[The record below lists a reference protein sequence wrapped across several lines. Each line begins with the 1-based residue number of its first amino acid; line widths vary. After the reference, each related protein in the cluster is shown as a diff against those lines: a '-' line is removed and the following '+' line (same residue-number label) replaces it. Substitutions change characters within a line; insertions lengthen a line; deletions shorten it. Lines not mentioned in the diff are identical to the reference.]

1 MLRYLLTDF
10 NDILKDGVV
19 NKLPEETVDLI
30 NMLAAQ
36 VGAPEYIKTPQF
48 KNKTLINGNGNGPG
62 NVIRRRKKF
71 QEIDDDEWQN
81 MRAFQT
87 TELKK
92 TEGVEANLFTI
103 RKFLNM
109 LTSNTYDKVYEDI
122 IEEINIVLT
131 TKTPNDLS
139 FLCNELFNIIIGNI
153 LYSDIYAKLY
163 KELVTKFSIFNDI
176 LVKNLS
182 QFENKINNI
191 QYCDPDDDYNKF
203 CENNKSNE
211 YLRSIS
217 SFYINLMKEG
227 LIEKDVICNIILKL
241 CTIVDSMISDGTKKN
256 ELDELS
262 ELVYIMIVNSYK
274 LIKLDNPDIAKQIID
289 HVSLITKIKM
299 KERPGITNKCIF
311 KHMDILD
318 EICA

>member
-62 NVIRRRKKF
+62 NGIRRRKKF
-71 QEIDDDEWQN
+71 QEINDDEWQN

-92 TEGVEANLFTI
+92 TEGIESNLFTI

-109 LTSNTYDKVYEDI
+109 ITSNTYDKLREQVID
-122 IEEINIVLT
+122 EINVVVT

-153 LYSDIYAKLY
+153 LYSDTYAKLY
-163 KELVTKFSIFNDI
+163 KCLVENFSIFNDI
-176 LVKNLS
+176 LAKNLS

-191 QYCDPDDDYNKF
+191 QYCDPEEDYNKF

-211 YLRSIS
+211 ELRSIS

-227 LIEKDVICNIILKL
+227 LIEKDTIYNIILNLFKL
-241 CTIVDSMISDGTKKN
+241 LDEMIIDGTKKN

-262 ELVYIMIVNSYK
+262 ELIYIMTVNSYK
-274 LIKLDNPDIAKQIID
+274 LIKLDNPDIAKQVFDSI
-289 HVSLITKIKM
+289 SQITKTKM

-318 EICA
+318 EISN